1 VARQML
7 PTAAPLNSCL
17 EASKCAWGWLAP
29 KLHKSPVLEPYCR
42 NSVRQRDRDF
52 YSTHF
57 DTRAGH
63 NANLSA
69 LDEENEWLFGLV
81 LRLQQ
86 KEEKWALNGSFKA

>member
-1 VARQML
+1 MRVGLACSKASQISCVG
-7 PTAAPLNSCL
+7 ALN
-17 EASKCAWGWLAP
+17 
-29 KLHKSPVLEPYCR
+29 CR

-86 KEEKWALNGSFKA
+86 KEEKWTLNGSFKA

>member
-1 VARQML
+1 MRVGLACSKASQISCVG
-7 PTAAPLNSCL
+7 ALN
-17 EASKCAWGWLAP
+17 
-29 KLHKSPVLEPYCR
+29 CR

-69 LDEENEWLFGLV
+69 LDEENECFLDWCCACN
-81 LRLQQ
+81 RR
-86 KEEKWALNGSFKA
+86 KRNGR